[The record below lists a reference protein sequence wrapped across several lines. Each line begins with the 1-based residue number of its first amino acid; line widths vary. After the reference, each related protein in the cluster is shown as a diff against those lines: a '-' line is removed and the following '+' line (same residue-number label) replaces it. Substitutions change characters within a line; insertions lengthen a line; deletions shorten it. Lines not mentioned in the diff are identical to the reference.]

1 MGAILERIVEYK
13 RAVELPQRMQ
23 AVPPAAMQA
32 RAVAA
37 PPPRDFVAALRAVP
51 GVALI
56 AEVKRASPSRGVL
69 RADFDPRQLAA
80 LYAAHGAAAISVL
93 TDAPFF
99 QGDLA
104 HLTAIR
110 AQFDGG
116 SASAAPEDGAGEQ
129 VGLLATPR
137 RNDATTPR
145 RGTPVPLLRKD
156 FIIDPYQ
163 VYEARTAGADAVL
176 LIAAVLDDGTLA
188 GLLELA
194 HVLGMA
200 ALVEVHSA
208 EELARVRPLQPTLIG
223 INNRD
228 LRDFRVDLET
238 CLTLRA
244 LVPPDACCVAESG
257 IHTPADVARLRAA
270 GMDAM
275 LVGEA
280 LLRAPDVAV
289 KVQELVDG
297 QG

>member
-1 MGAILERIVEYK
+1 MGTILDRIVQYK
-13 RAVELPQRMQ
+13 RAVEVPQRMQ
-23 AVPPAAMQA
+23 AVPLAVMQA
-32 RAVAA
+32 RAAAA

-69 RADFDPRQLAA
+69 RAHFDPRLLAA

-110 AQFDGG
+110 A
-116 SASAAPEDGAGEQ
+116 
-129 VGLLATPR
+129 LLR
-137 RNDATTPR
+137 RYDAMTLR
-145 RGTPVPLLRKD
+145 RYDAVPLLRKD

-163 VYEARTAGADAVL
+163 AYEARAAGADAVL
-176 LIAAVLDDGTLA
+176 LIATVLDDGELA
-188 GLLELA
+188 GMLTLTHA
-194 HVLGMA
+194 LGMA

-208 EELARVRPLQPTLIG
+208 EELARVRPLQPALIG

-228 LRDFRVDLET
+228 LRDFRVDLDT

-244 LVPPDACCVAESG
+244 QVPPGVCCVAESG
-257 IHTPADVARLRAA
+257 IHTPADVARLRGA

-280 LLRAPDVAV
+280 LLSAPDVAA
-289 KVQELVDG
+289 KVRELVDG